1 MKTQAGSLVDDSK
14 IEKAC
19 PMVFKNLK
27 SRQQSRGEGSSI
39 VVIEA
44 FGKLLETVARIS
56 IDTLFLMESIS
67 VVFART
73 FL

>member
-44 FGKLLETVARIS
+44 FWEASRNCCK
-56 IDTLFLMESIS
+56 DQH
-67 VVFART
+67 
-73 FL
+73 